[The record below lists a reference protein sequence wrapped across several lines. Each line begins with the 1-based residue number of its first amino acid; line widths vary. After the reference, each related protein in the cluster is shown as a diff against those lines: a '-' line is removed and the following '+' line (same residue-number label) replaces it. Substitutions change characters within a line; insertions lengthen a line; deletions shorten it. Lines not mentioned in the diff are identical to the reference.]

1 MDESSS
7 PIFVT
12 KPFLPELSEF
22 VPYLQRIWDSH
33 YLTNSGPFHQQFEQE
48 LARHLGVDHISVFAN
63 GTLALLTA
71 LEALGIVGEVITTP
85 FSFVATSHVL
95 TWKGL
100 RPIFID
106 IDPHSFNLDPQKI
119 ERAITPETT
128 AILAVHVY
136 GRPCAVDRIAQ
147 IAAERNLR
155 VIYDAAHAF
164 DVKYQN
170 RSITAYGDLSALSFH
185 ATKVFNTFEG
195 GALISDSAEMKLRID
210 RIKNFGFVDEISVV
224 ETGINGKMNEF
235 QAALGLLQL
244 QHIQEAIAK
253 RKFVHDYYVQALCK
267 CKGIVLPQQMSSVQ
281 TNYAYFPI
289 LVTDDYDLS
298 RDALYEKLR
307 NHSIFS
313 RRYFYPLIS
322 EFPMYRHLPSSQS
335 ANLKVAHRIA
345 AQVLCLPIS
354 PLLSQQDADR
364 ICDLIVGSRA

>member
-1 MDESSS
+1 MDDSTS

-12 KPFLPELSEF
+12 KPFLPHLSEF

-33 YLTNSGPFHQQFEQE
+33 HLTNSGPFHQEFEQE
-48 LARHLGVDHISVFAN
+48 LARHLGVEHVSVFAN

-71 LEALGIVGEVITTP
+71 LQALRIVGEVITTP

-95 TWKGL
+95 TWNRV

-106 IDPHSFNLDPQKI
+106 IDPHSFNLDPEKI
-119 ERAITPETT
+119 EAAITPETT

-136 GRPCAVDRIAQ
+136 GRPCAVDRIAE

-164 DVKYQN
+164 DVKYHN

-195 GALISDSAEMKLRID
+195 GALISGSDEMKLRID
-210 RIKNFGFVDEISVV
+210 RLKNFGYVDEVTVV

-244 QHIQEAIAK
+244 RYIQDAIAR
-253 RKFVHDYYVQALCK
+253 RKVVHDHYVRALSD
-267 CKGIVLPQQMSSVQ
+267 CKGIVIPDQMPSAEI
-281 TNYAYFPI
+281 NYSYFPI
-289 LVTDDYDLS
+289 LVTDDYRLS

-307 NHSIFS
+307 NHGIFS

-322 EFPMYRHLPSSQS
+322 EFPMYRHLPSSAP

-354 PLLSQQDADR
+354 PLLQQQDVDR
-364 ICDLIVGSRA
+364 ICDLIVDHA